1 MNTLVRKRKL
11 VGVLAVALAVLT
23 GVVLWIPKEED
34 RIEMTETTEV
44 VEVTE
49 VPKAG
54 VAIGEPG
61 VDDDEIAT
69 ETEVDGAMGDTA
81 DDGIEGEIAPE
92 PTVET
97 PKLPSFSVWRGFL
110 KGFSYNFI
118 EVENATPYVYMPSDR
133 GDFESDVN
141 NVTAGKEG
149 GNIIVMANAG
159 IFSDNTEPLGSVIQ
173 NGKLVSEHE
182 AEGSWCWTLV
192 VDEDGNVGYVNSPV
206 NDTTVDYIDARTGE
220 VMTGKKI
227 VSAVYAFVPFMMN
240 GRAVEEFR
248 SSYEGAYRARQIFCV
263 KQNSYMIITNTGEGK
278 DGGGWEFN
286 DMVQVATYRGCLSAF
301 NLDGGGS
308 TATAYRISLN
318 NNFTISATT
327 KRHDPTFIVFTAD
340 NLAPSGK

>member
-1 MNTLVRKRKL
+1 MRKRKL

-34 RIEMTETTEV
+34 RIEMIETTEV

-54 VAIGEPG
+54 IAIDEPV
-61 VDDDEIAT
+61 VDDVST
-69 ETEVDGAMGDTA
+69 EENTEENADGSTEEQPAET
-81 DDGIEGEIAPE
+81 APE

-118 EVENATPYVYMPSDR
+118 EVENATPYVYMPSER

-173 NGKLVSEHE
+173 NGKLVSQHE
-182 AEGSWCWTLV
+182 AEGPWCWTLV

-240 GRAVEEFR
+240 GQAVEEFR